1 MAIYKNKTGQ
11 KLAVFAVDS
20 TGAAKTGD
28 AANITAY
35 LSKDGGAVAA
45 TNDANPTELDAT
57 NAKGVYLF
65 DLTQAES
72 NADMLVVAPK
82 STTSGVTLRPVI
94 VYTEPEMRSADVTNW
109 KGATAPA
116 MTGDA
121 YARLGAPAGASI
133 AADIATRSTLT
144 AQQVWEYATRSL
156 TTFGTLVAD
165 IWAAAT
171 SALTAAGSI
180 GKRLADNID
189 ATISSRS
196 TYAGGDTAGTTTL
209 LSRLSSG
216 RATNLDNLDATV
228 SSRLASSGYT
238 APDNSGIAASKV
250 AAESVD
256 AKLTTARAG
265 KLDNLD
271 AQVSTRLAT
280 TAYTAPDNSGI
291 ASAAASAASAA
302 SNASLAK
309 TAADSAASAASLAA
323 GNASDAAT
331 AAGAVS
337 TKLAGLTEDVGGDR
351 FTSHALSEAPAGAGS
366 DPEVIAE
373 AVDAKLSTT
382 HGAGSWLSVGGVGEG
397 TITYSYGPLTNLTT
411 GQPIDDA
418 LVEVSTNEAMT
429 NIIQTA
435 RTNAF
440 GMATLVFDSAGQ
452 YWFRPSKSGFAAMA
466 PEMVEITA

>member
-82 STTSGVTLRPVI
+82 SATSGVTLRPVI

-133 AADIATRSTLT
+133 AEDIATRSTLT

-165 IWAAAT
+165 IWAVAT
-171 SALTAAGSI
+171 SALTTAGSI

-196 TYAGGDTAGTTTL
+196 TYAGDDTAGTTTL
-209 LSRLSSG
+209 LSRLTS
-216 RATNLDNLDATV
+216 
-228 SSRLASSGYT
+228 
-238 APDNSGIAASKV
+238 
-250 AAESVD
+250 
-256 AKLTTARAG
+256 ARASN
-265 KLDNLD
+265 LDNLD
-271 AQVSTRLAT
+271 AQVSSRLAT
-280 TAYTAPDNSGI
+280 AAYTAPLDASGTRAAVGL
-291 ASAAASAASAA
+291 ASANLDTQLNGLPSAV
-302 SNASLAK
+302 
-309 TAADSAASAASLAA
+309 ADAVWDEATSGHVTPGTTGKALTDAGAA
-323 GNASDAAT
+323 GVPPT
-331 AAGAVS
+331 
-337 TKLAGLTEDVGGDR
+337 
-351 FTSHALSEAPAGAGS
+351 
-366 DPEVIAE
+366 PEEVAE
-373 AVDAKLSTT
+373 AVVA
-382 HGAGSWLSVGGVGEG
+382 
-397 TITYSYGPLTNLTT
+397 
-411 GQPIDDA
+411 
-418 LVEVSTNEAMT
+418 EA
-429 NIIQTA
+429 
-435 RTNAF
+435 AF
-440 GMATLVFDSAGQ
+440 KKILAMASGKVT
-452 YWFRPSKSGFAAMA
+452 KSGDAYTFYAEDNTT
-466 PEMVEITA
+466 PLFTLTYTDTNRTVS